1 MQTNY
6 LWCVHIVA
14 NCSLNESTKKKRNP
28 EIAGESW
35 RFHIDS
41 LKEERLLQNSFKLLN
56 KEINLFW
63 SINKRLQEACM
74 IGNIE
79 KTHKVS

>member
-1 MQTNY
+1 MNRP
-6 LWCVHIVA
+6 
-14 NCSLNESTKKKRNP
+14 KKRNP
-28 EIAGESW
+28 EIARESW

-41 LKEERLLQNSFKLLN
+41 LKEDRLLQNSFKLLN